1 MANIQNKNFEQCDL
15 CSNPVEHHCNLCHVD
30 LCLNCKTNHLADK
43 TKKHEIVEI
52 MYRREEPVLSEVLNA
67 IQNQEDAI
75 CKRVREIASQLMAEA
90 VKNQREFDQRNKE
103 IQSGAEKSNLQVM
116 FVSGK
121 IRQNQLQ
128 EMFGSLESQG
138 QTGHSNLKLRSNPVI
153 LSTFETPFDEDDS
166 ESLWKISFEGK
177 EKIWVSGNEGNI
189 YMIDGKG
196 TILEKISTSE
206 NVVSLALNAR
216 KKLSYSLTW
225 PSSKVYIFDGEE
237 VTTMLNFCQWCPRGL
252 CYSRHDD
259 LLVSMRSL
267 DETESRVVRY
277 RGGKEIKV
285 IKNDA
290 QGQSL
295 FSVQNQKVLMLTENG
310 NGDICVADFAGE
322 RVVVVDDAGKF
333 LFRYYGNISQ
343 QSKYSSF
350 EPYDIASDVNHQ
362 IIISENDNNIV
373 HIIDSKGSFLCY
385 IEQKCDGG
393 LCVDIDHNLIV
404 GEIKTGYIRIIK
416 YLQ

>member
-1 MANIQNKNFEQCDL
+1 M
-15 CSNPVEHHCNLCHVD
+15 
-30 LCLNCKTNHLADK
+30 
-43 TKKHEIVEI
+43 
-52 MYRREEPVLSEVLNA
+52 
-67 IQNQEDAI
+67 
-75 CKRVREIASQLMAEA
+75 
-90 VKNQREFDQRNKE
+90 
-103 IQSGAEKSNLQVM
+103 
-116 FVSGK
+116 
-121 IRQNQLQ
+121 
-128 EMFGSLESQG
+128 
-138 QTGHSNLKLRSNPVI
+138 
-153 LSTFETPFDEDDS
+153 
-166 ESLWKISFEGK
+166 
-177 EKIWVSGNEGNI
+177 
-189 YMIDGKG
+189 
-196 TILEKISTSE
+196 
-206 NVVSLALNAR
+206 SLALNAR

-225 PSSKVYIFDGEE
+225 PSKKVYTFDGEE

-252 CYSRHDD
+252 RYSRHDD

-267 DETESRVVRY
+267 DETESSVVRY
-277 RGGKEIKV
+277 RGGKEIMV

-362 IIISENDNNIV
+362 IIISDNDSNIV

-393 LCVDIDHNLIV
+393 LFVDIDHNLIV